1 MKPSRLLR
9 NLLIGFGSLSA
20 AIAVLLAIIFHAT
33 SGLTTAANRLFSEL
47 NEGNTKEAAQL
58 FSPLVDDQTLE
69 IDLKAF
75 ARRNSLDDF
84 KSTFWSNR
92 SIAANTGTLE
102 GSINLEDG
110 TTIPL
115 AISLQK
121 SGSDWKI
128 FSITEKRSGVISSA
142 SLDGVPNERDLLS
155 MTAETTGLFVK
166 SIKKNDFTK
175 LYEASSRKW
184 QNETSPQNIHKVFE
198 PFVEFSQNTQALNY
212 LNSLKSHTPA
222 FTEKP
227 FINEQSQLMI
237 KGQYT
242 IKPPYIF
249 TYIYMFEGL
258 SWKLAGIKVE
268 I

>member
-1 MKPSRLLR
+1 MKLSRPFR
-9 NLLIGFGSLSA
+9 NLLIGFGSLT
-20 AIAVLLAIIFHAT
+20 AIGAVLVASVFHAT
-33 SGLTTAANRLFSEL
+33 SGLTTAADRLFNEL
-47 NEGNTKEAAQL
+47 NKGNIKEAVQL
-58 FSPLVDDQTLE
+58 FSPLVDRQTLE
-69 IDLKAF
+69 IDLKTF
-75 ARRNSLDDF
+75 ARRNSLDDL
-84 KSTFWSNR
+84 KGTFWSNR
-92 SIAANTGTLE
+92 SITTNSGTLE

-142 SLDGVPNERDLLS
+142 SLDGVPNERNLLS
-155 MTAETTGLFVK
+155 MTAETTDLFVK

-184 QNETSPQNIHKVFE
+184 QNETSPQKIHKVFE
-198 PFVEFSQNTQALNY
+198 PFVKFSQNTQALNY

-258 SWKLAGIKVE
+258 SWKLAGMKVE

>member
-1 MKPSRLLR
+1 MKLSRLLR

-33 SGLTTAANRLFSEL
+33 SGLTTAADRLFSEL
-47 NEGNTKEAAQL
+47 NKGNTKEAAQL
-58 FSPLVDDQTLE
+58 FSPLVDGQTLE

-110 TTIPL
+110 TTIPI

-128 FSITEKRSGVISSA
+128 FSIIVKRAGVISSS
-142 SLDGVPNERDLLS
+142 SLNDAPNESELLS
-155 MTAETTGLFVK
+155 MTAETTNLFVQ
-166 SIKKNDFTK
+166 SIKDNSFQK
-175 LYEASSRKW
+175 LYKSSSRKW
-184 QNETSPQNIHKVFE
+184 QSEASLEQLEQAFK
-198 PFVEFSQNTQALNY
+198 PFLKFGQDTQALNY
-212 LNSLKSHTPA
+212 LNSLKTYTPSYA
-222 FTEKP
+222 ERP
-227 FINEQSQLMI
+227 FINEQSLLLI
-237 KGQYT
+237 KGQYP
-242 IKPPYIF
+242 IKPPFKF
-249 TYIYMFEGL
+249 TYTYILEGL
-258 SWKLAGIKVE
+258 SWKLLGIKAE